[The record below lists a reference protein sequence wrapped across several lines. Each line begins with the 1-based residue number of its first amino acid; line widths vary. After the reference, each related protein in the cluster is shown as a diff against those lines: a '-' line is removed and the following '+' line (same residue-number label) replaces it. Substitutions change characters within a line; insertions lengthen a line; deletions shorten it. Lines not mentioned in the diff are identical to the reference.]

1 MTLARGTHRLTLLSG
16 GALLGA
22 LLLVTTP
29 AAAHNVVEERIPAP
43 NSTVT
48 ESPVAI
54 SLTTDDLFL
63 DLGGEAKGFGVV
75 LRDSAGLYYGDG
87 CVEVRERRMTASAEL
102 GQADIYEIIYQ
113 FVSADGHSLSESY
126 EFVFEPGPDHTA
138 APGYDTP
145 AECEVP
151 RTAAEK
157 ASGPVATPTPIS
169 LEDTFQDEEAPRDPL
184 LIVGFLSLVTIAVVV
199 WLVWRFR
206 QKQGSI

>member
-1 MTLARGTHRLTLLSG
+1 MTLARGTHRRSLLSA

-22 LLLVTTP
+22 LFLGTPP

-54 SLTTDDLFL
+54 SLATDDLFL

-87 CVEVRERRMTASAEL
+87 CVEVLERKMTASAEL
-102 GQADIYEIIYQ
+102 GQADTYQVIYQ
-113 FVSADGHSLSESY
+113 FVSADGHPLSESY

-145 AECEVP
+145 AECGVP
-151 RTAAEK
+151 RNTPEEE
-157 ASGPVATPTPIS
+157 SGPVATPTPTS
-169 LEDTFQDEEAPRDPL
+169 LEDTSQVEEAPRDPL
-184 LIVGFLSLVTIAVVV
+184 LIAGFLSLVTIAVVV

-206 QKQGSI
+206 QKHGSI

>member
-1 MTLARGTHRLTLLSG
+1 MTLARGSHRLTLLSG

-22 LLLVTTP
+22 LLLGTTP

-43 NSTVT
+43 NSIVT
-48 ESPVAI
+48 ESPVTI

-63 DLGGEAKGFGVV
+63 DLGGEAKGFVVV
-75 LRDSAGLYYGDG
+75 LRDSTGLYYGDG
-87 CVEVRERRMTASAEL
+87 CVEVLERRMTASAEL
-102 GQADIYEIIYQ
+102 GQADTYEIIYQ

-126 EFVFEPGPDHTA
+126 EFVFEPGPDHTP

-145 AECEVP
+145 DECGVP
-151 RTAAEK
+151 RNTPEK
-157 ASGPVATPTPIS
+157 ESGPVATPTPIS
-169 LEDTFQDEEAPRDPL
+169 LEDTSQDEEAPRDPL

>member
-22 LLLVTTP
+22 VLLGATP

-54 SLTTDDLFL
+54 SLATDDVFL
-63 DLGGEAKGFGVV
+63 DLGGGAKSFGVV

-87 CVEVRERRMTASAEL
+87 CVEVVERRMTASAEL
-102 GQADIYEIIYQ
+102 GQADTYEIIYQ

-126 EFVFEPGPDHTA
+126 EFVFEPGPDHMA
-138 APGYDTP
+138 ATGYDTP
-145 AECEVP
+145 AECGVP
-151 RTAAEK
+151 RTVAEEE
-157 ASGPVATPTPIS
+157 SGPVATPTPIS
-169 LEDTFQDEEAPRDPL
+169 MEDPSQDEEAPRDPL

-199 WLVWRFR
+199 WLIWRFR